1 MDCLTIIASLVNVD
15 ELKFKPDPCAEEK
28 EKLSEFKYDSEHF
41 DYFGPLS
48 KETLIDVIDE

>member
-15 ELKFKPDPCAEEK
+15 ELKFKPDPSAEEK